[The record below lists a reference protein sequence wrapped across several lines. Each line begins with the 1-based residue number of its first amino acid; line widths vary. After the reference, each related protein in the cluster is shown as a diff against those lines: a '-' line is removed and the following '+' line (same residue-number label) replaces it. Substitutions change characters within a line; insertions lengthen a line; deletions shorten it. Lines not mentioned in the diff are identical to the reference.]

1 MVAVYDTVAAR
12 SLSGV
17 KFFVLVPVLRLSKGL
32 IDCVNIDLAY
42 HNIGEA
48 PFHSYFANCHHTRWQ
63 FSSNFINKYTYADP
77 ESFESVV
84 TFRSNN

>member
-42 HNIGEA
+42 HNIEGL
-48 PFHSYFANCHHTRWQ
+48 FDMLITNITL
-63 FSSNFINKYTYADP
+63 IL
-77 ESFESVV
+77 
-84 TFRSNN
+84 RSNPTFLG